1 MNENLYI
8 FSLLLEKIRRECYL
22 TQYFTSNIRLIYL
35 ILNTSIQSIKL
46 YSEQIFSPQKI
57 NKKLTHYLL
66 HKYAINRRP
75 LPIES
80 IKITS
85 LKLPQ
90 NNKHSLQKKKI
101 KIKEQETLIRSTIL
115 NEKG

>member
-1 MNENLYI
+1 MKI
-8 FSLLLEKIRRECYL
+8 FIFFFLLLEKIRRECYL

-35 ILNTSIQSIKL
+35 ILQSNQLNYI
-46 YSEQIFSPQKI
+46 EQIFPLQKI

-75 LPIES
+75 LSIES

-90 NNKHSLQKKKI
+90 NNKHSLQKKK
-101 KIKEQETLIRSTIL
+101 K
-115 NEKG
+115 